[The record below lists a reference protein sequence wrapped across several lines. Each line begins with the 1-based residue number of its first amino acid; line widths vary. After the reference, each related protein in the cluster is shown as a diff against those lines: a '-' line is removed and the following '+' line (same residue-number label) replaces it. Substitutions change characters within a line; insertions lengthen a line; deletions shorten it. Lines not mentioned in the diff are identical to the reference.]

1 MGSHSKGSLSDLGED
16 FYNKAEV
23 KRKKWPGYTYT
34 TTSENKIYSKT
45 YGIWSRQ
52 HLKVNIYP

>member
-1 MGSHSKGSLSDLGED
+1 MGSYSKDTLSDLGGD

-34 TTSENKIYSKT
+34 ITSENKIYSKPMGYSQGNT
-45 YGIWSRQ
+45 
-52 HLKVNIYP
+52 